1 VSQWVNRRRHRC
13 LIFCLTFS
21 LTRVLASSHQVNPWL
36 FGCLCC
42 LSLASPRVCLAFWF
56 VLIQSPTLRIG
67 KVTPFRRTCGG
78 HPRLAAAHGRASTAA
93 RTQPV
98 CTPGLSYT
106 MMSSRRG
113 SCSSADSSP
122 DDDLFRHVRAGQSP
136 GQAQAG
142 LHSRRRLVMDLTAR
156 ENMDYFRKQEH
167 GYKSSGHLRAPTRTG
182 FPAILRAC
190 GRWGNNLR
198 RRDAEGDSS

>member
-1 VSQWVNRRRHRC
+1 VFGFLVCFDSHLLSELVRLPH
-13 LIFCLTFS
+13 FVE
-21 LTRVLASSHQVNPWL
+21 RVEGILGWL
-36 FGCLCC
+36 
-42 LSLASPRVCLAFWF
+42 
-56 VLIQSPTLRIG
+56 Q
-67 KVTPFRRTCGG
+67 
-78 HPRLAAAHGRASTAA
+78 H
-93 RTQPV
+93 
-98 CTPGLSYT
+98 T

-190 GRWGNNLR
+190 GRWGKNLR